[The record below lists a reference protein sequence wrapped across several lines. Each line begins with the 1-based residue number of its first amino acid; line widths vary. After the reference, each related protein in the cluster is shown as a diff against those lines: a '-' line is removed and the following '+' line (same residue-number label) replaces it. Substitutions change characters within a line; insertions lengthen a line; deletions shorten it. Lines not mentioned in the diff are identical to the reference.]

1 MQPALP
7 ILLVGWALGTAAHA
21 QVSIT
26 SISIASTPEADQSY
40 EPGEKIKIQV
50 QMSFGSFGTSGIPP
64 RPTLSLTIGSNTRT
78 ATAASNF
85 LEGATPN
92 RGGRLNFEY
101 EVQASDKDTNGIS
114 IPANPITKGAGNLTN
129 VNVDY
134 AGLTDQS
141 GHKVNAV
148 AGVKLSTTALTVTEG
163 SSETY
168 SVKLRG
174 APSAN
179 VTVAIAK
186 DSGGDADLSVSPAS
200 LTFTPSN
207 WSTGQT
213 VTVTARADTDS
224 SYGNAS
230 FTHTASS
237 TDTSFNNLTASLAVT
252 SRAQT
257 PTISRLR
264 FFPSTSKPGG
274 VYRVGDLMQAI
285 VDFSQDIEIDMEDQ
299 LTLTLS
305 IGSETRNMTVAS
317 TVGSRRINFE
327 YVIQAGDRDG
337 NGISI
342 PPDPI
347 QVPSGSR
354 IYSADDNNVDADLTY
369 AGLTD
374 QTTIQVDSDVRVSR
388 AALALWPGHTGTYTV
403 KLAQAPSAN
412 VTVAIAR
419 NSSGD
424 ADLSVSPTSLTFTPV
439 NWSTEQTVTV
449 TARADTDSS
458 YGNATFTHTASSTD
472 TTYNNITTSV
482 EVTTIAPPAIDS
494 ISITSDPGSD
504 QTYAVGDTITVVV
517 SFTKPILAQSRV
529 NLNLSIGGSVKTLTY
544 SGSANFSTS
553 QGIPFSYTVKLGDS
567 DTDGISIPANPLRV
581 PAGSFIAA
589 ITAEGQFVQPQ
600 VNADLSYAGLADQA
614 GHKVDGLVPS
624 VDVSSGTL
632 TVTEGATATYAVK
645 LGKAPSANV
654 TVAIARNTSGD
665 TDLSVNP
672 ASLTFTPSNWDTEQ
686 TVTVSAAED
695 TDNTNGSASFT
706 HTASS
711 TDTGYDG
718 LTASVVV
725 TEDDNEGPGVLVSKE
740 ALTVRE
746 TTPGTYRVQLRA
758 EPSANVTIA
767 ITKDSGG
774 DADLSVSPT
783 SLTFTSGNWSTG
795 QTVTVTARGDTDSS
809 YGSASFT
816 HTASSTDTGYAGL
829 TASVVVTAYEV
840 VTQTGTV
847 TEDDTTANTASGTI
861 PGRFPV
867 GTTDATFSAGFTYG
881 TFTIKADRTWTYT
894 LDNTR
899 AATQALQAGQ
909 TATETYRLE
918 NTAQTA
924 EFAVTITINGAD
936 DGLTLRIA
944 PVAGNG
950 VTIPSSDAQRGE
962 IAEDAASGTVTLA
975 VTLFAPSTG
984 PVTVAYA
991 TADFSSTDTAV
1002 SSSSIDPATAGAD
1015 YTAASGTLMFAA
1027 GETRKTIT
1035 VSISDDVNRERDEL
1049 FKVGL
1054 SSATGGA
1061 TIASSGSEATI
1072 LIKDDDPWPKA
1083 TITASVPGLMSTGA
1097 PGATGTT
1104 PEGFLSVAEDDSGNT
1119 NITFTVTL
1127 EGTDYEATAFVMS
1140 NSITLR
1146 ALGSAAINED
1156 YTVPPSILSPRVVIA
1171 AGQTTGTLTL
1181 SVVGDENYEPDETLF
1196 LEFFSSRLATNV
1208 ITNSADTAF
1217 VVEVTIANDDPVMA
1231 TSASNLQARPA
1242 GSGNLAVSWD
1252 PAFGAPN
1259 GYSVRWRKASESD
1272 TALSAVNTVTAT
1284 SYTITGL
1291 DNDTSYHVRLDTR
1304 NLANDDIASDTSLTT
1319 AATPTSGAAPT
1330 VTAIANQNA
1339 RVGQPFEVDV
1349 DATPGTAGDSLQYQA
1364 ASSAPAVAT
1373 VTPTALTAHDANSQ
1387 VTVTPVAAG
1396 TATIT
1401 VTVSDGTEVGTET
1414 FDVTVSQPTLSI
1426 APVAGNGVTVSSS
1439 DAQRGEIDED
1449 ATSGAV
1455 TLEVTLSE
1463 SSTEVVTVA
1472 YATADFAST
1481 DTAVSSSS
1489 IDPATAGADYTA
1501 ASGTLTFA
1509 AGETRKTIT
1518 VSISDDVNRERD
1530 ELFKVGLSSATGGA
1544 IIASSGSEATI
1555 LIDDDD
1561 PAPKATITASVAGL
1575 TSTGAPGATFTAPEG
1590 FLSVD
1595 EGDSGNTDITFT
1607 VTLEGTD
1614 HETTDFTVDS
1624 IDGSATGNEDYRVV
1638 GLPGIPVAVVG
1649 IAPGQTIGTFTLP
1662 IIGDENYEPDETL
1675 FLQFT
1680 NNRAGGITNSADTRF
1695 RVEVTI
1701 TNDDAVM
1708 ATSASNL
1715 QARPAGSGNLAVSWD
1730 PAFGA
1735 PNGYSVRWRKASES
1749 DTALS
1754 AVNTVTATSYT
1765 ITGLDNDT
1773 SYHVRLDTR
1782 NLANDDI
1789 ASDTSL
1795 TTAATPTSGAAPT
1808 VTAIANQNARVGQP
1822 FEVDVD
1828 ATPGTAGD
1836 SLQYQAASS
1845 APAVAT
1851 VTPTALTAHSASS
1864 TVRVTPVAAGTATI
1878 TVTVSDGTE
1887 VGTETFDVTVSQ
1899 VTLGYSAP
1907 PPTLTVDTPIT
1918 ALTATAAGFGSAT
1931 VSYAVTTGTLP
1942 AGLTINAGSGAI
1954 SGTPTA
1960 ASTTTTTVTVTA
1972 TAGTG
1977 MDTQTAT
1984 ADITFPAVGK
1994 ATLAKPTNLALKANS
2009 NTRTGFTVTWDAV
2022 ANAAGYTATATPSGG
2037 SAVTGTVSVP
2047 SSGPEAEFTG
2057 LTANTAYTVTVTAT
2071 GDANYM
2077 MSESSDEFDVTTA
2090 AVPSLTYPALPTILR
2105 AGVQFATLTP
2115 ASPANFAAGSTFTY
2129 AVTAGDLPSGLE
2141 LNANTG
2147 AISGTPDTPKNT
2159 RTSVTVTVTG
2169 TTGTGGS
2176 IQTETATATLNFPR
2190 IFRFRLPT
2198 PTVTLAVGDTQL
2210 TANWDAVANVGTYAL
2225 QWKESSVTSWTAA
2238 TGVTTVDPATPG
2250 TVITGLTNGTIYDVR
2265 VRSEAAP
2272 GSTTH
2277 IDSDWSSA
2285 VQGVPTADATF
2296 SVTGPATV
2304 AEDAG
2309 TATYTVTLSAQPA
2322 ASVTVDYATADGTA
2336 TADADYTAASGTL
2349 TFTPT
2354 NWDTAQTVA
2363 VTISNDTV
2371 DDDDET
2377 FTFTLSNPGTG
2388 AVLSSTASSQ
2398 STTIMDDDV
2407 PAVTVSFGAAT
2418 YSVREGATVSVAVS
2432 LSAMPERS
2440 LTIPLTATNGTGA
2453 TSSDYSVPRSVT
2465 FASTETSK
2473 TLTFSA
2479 TDDAVDEANETVTLG
2494 FGTLPPRLTAGTTS
2508 QAAVTITDDDSR
2520 GLMLSATSLAVN
2532 ENASGTYTVELSSQ
2546 PTTNVTVTVG
2556 GATGDI
2562 SVDTSTES
2570 GDQTTLTFTPTN
2582 WSMPQPVTVKAADDD
2597 DAVNDAA
2604 VTLTHTASGGDYAL
2618 LTGPSLSVTI
2628 IENDAATFSATGPSF
2643 VAEDGGTATY
2653 TVSLS
2658 ARPSTNVTI
2667 NYATADGTATAGS
2680 DYTAAR
2686 GTLTFTPTNWD
2697 TAQTVAV
2704 TISNDTVDDDNETF
2718 TFTLSNPGT
2727 GAVLSS
2733 TASSQSTTITDDDV
2747 PALTVSFGAAT
2758 YNVREGATV
2767 SVAVSLSAMPERSLT
2782 IPLTATNG
2790 TGATS
2795 SDYSVPRSVTFARTE
2810 TSKTLTF
2817 SATDDAVDE
2826 EDEMVTLGFGTLP
2839 PRLTAGTTSQAAVT
2853 ITDDDSRGLMLSATS
2868 LVVNENASGTYTVEL
2883 SSQPTTN
2890 VAVTVGGAT
2899 GDISVDTSTESGDQT
2914 TLTFTPTNWSM
2925 PQPVTVKAADD
2936 DDAVTDTAVTLT
2948 HTASGGDY
2956 ASLTGPSLSVTII
2969 ENDAATFS
2977 ATGPSFVAEDGGTAT
2992 YTVSLS
2998 ARPSTNVTINYATAD
3013 GTATAGSD
3021 YTATSG
3027 TLTFTPTNWDTAQT
3041 VMVTI
3046 SNDTVDDDNE
3056 TFTFTLSNPGTGTVL
3071 SSTASSQS
3079 TTITDDDVSAV
3090 TVSFGAATY
3099 NVREGA
3105 TVSVAVSLNAM
3116 PERSLTIPLTAT
3128 NGTGATSSDYNVPR
3142 SVTFARTETSK
3153 TLTFSATDDAVDEED
3168 EMVTLGFGT
3177 LPPRLTAGTT
3187 SQAAVTITD
3196 DDSRGLMLS
3205 ATSLAVNENASGTY
3219 TVELSSQPTTNV
3231 TVTVGGATG
3240 DISVDTSTESGD
3252 QTTLTFTPTNWST
3265 PRMVMVAA
3273 ADDDDAVNDAVVT
3286 LTHTASGGDYASL
3299 TGPSLSVTITENDT
3313 RGVTL
3318 STTTLTVNEGDTESY
3333 TVLLD
3338 SEPTGN
3344 VTVTIG
3350 GTDNTDITVD
3360 TDPATTGDQTTL
3372 TFTPTN
3378 WSTPRMVMVAAADDD
3393 DALNDAVV
3401 TLTHT
3406 ASGGDYASLTGPSL
3420 SVTIIE
3426 NDAATFSATGPA
3438 TIAEGAGTA
3447 TYTVSLSVRPSANV
3461 TINYATADGT
3471 ATAGSDY
3478 TAASGTLTFT
3488 PANWETNQTVD
3499 VTITEDTVDENDE
3512 TFNFTLS
3519 NPGSGAVL
3527 SASPSLSTTIT
3538 DNDVPALTV
3547 SFGATIPA
3555 QTWTVDVSVDLTLPE
3570 ATGGNGT
3577 ISYELTPDLP
3587 PGVMLDPST
3596 RTLSG
3601 APTAAATATTYTWRA
3616 TDSDGNTAALSFS
3629 VTVSPAPN
3637 LEATLRYPAA
3647 PTTLTVGTTIT
3658 PLPATTTGLT
3668 APITYAVR
3676 PDLPA
3681 GLTLSTTTG
3690 EISGTPTTVNPDGV
3704 TVTVTATTDDGKTAT
3719 ANITFPPV
3727 AAAPPLTEERRDEVN
3742 TEILPSIIN
3751 QVAENQVAI
3760 ITGRSEFIS
3769 SGLNRGNLSMEE
3781 VVTDVA
3787 DYLFSHHQEIQA
3799 NGFDWR
3805 QALSGKNF
3813 SFALADTSAPQS
3825 GMDDG
3830 KPSSSGSG
3838 PLSFWGAIDYSSLQD
3853 NIETISLDGDTL
3865 SFNFGVDKEFTSDL
3879 VLGIL
3884 LSIANSEFDLTGG
3897 FTGTYEV
3904 DLSTLN
3910 PYISWQASEDL
3921 SLWASVGYGRGQVDL
3936 TETSGNAPISQ
3947 GGNFTRFS
3955 AGGRFQLWQSETG
3968 TALALKLDGTTA
3980 HFLEADVQRSRL
3992 ATELSHDFSI
4002 ESGVLNTALELGL
4015 LMSSADEPAAELV
4028 GGLHWQGDAGL
4039 SGSIRSRVLL
4049 GGGDR
4054 QEWGIGGA
4062 LRYTAGGG
4070 EGLMMALEPS
4080 FGISN
4085 PQLLSEL
4092 WSATRLDLA
4101 VTREAPTAQLNV
4113 KLAYGFP
4120 TSAGL
4125 LTPYTDLSF
4134 SETTNTYVTGLRYG
4148 LPTGWNLNLKGMRKT
4163 STTDTENTIL
4173 LELRSDL

>member
-7 ILLVGWALGTAAHA
+7 ILLVGWALGAAAHA
-21 QVSIT
+21 QSTTIT
-26 SISIASTPEADQSY
+26 SISITSTPKADQSY
-40 EPGEKIKIQV
+40 EPGEKITIGV
-50 QMSFGSFGTSGIPP
+50 QLTPTGNVSVSGSP

-78 ATAASNF
+78 ATTASSF
-85 LEGATPN
+85 FDFPIPGSP
-92 RGGRLNFEY
+92 RLNFEY

-114 IPANPITKGAGNLTN
+114 IPANPINKGGTGNLPN
-129 VNVDY
+129 VNVNY

-148 AGVKLSTTALTVTEG
+148 AEVKLSTTALTVTEG

-179 VTVAIAK
+179 VTLAIAK
-186 DSGGDADLSVSPAS
+186 DSGGDADLSVNPAS
-200 LTFTPSN
+200 LTFTPDN

-224 SYGNAS
+224 SYGNAT

-237 TDTSFNNLTASLAVT
+237 TDTSFNNLTASLVVT
-252 SRAQT
+252 SPSQT

-264 FFPSTSKPGG
+264 FFPSSSKPSG
-274 VYRVGDLMQAI
+274 VYRVGDIMFAV

-305 IGSETRNMTVAS
+305 IGSETRNMTFLS
-317 TVGSRRINFE
+317 TVGSRKINFE

-458 YGNATFTHTASSTD
+458 YGNATFTHTASSSD

-494 ISITSDPGSD
+494 ISITSDPGTD
-504 QTYAVGDTITVVV
+504 QTYAVGDTITVDVL
-517 SFTKPILAQSRV
+517 FTKGILIRSFVGAGVSLR
-529 NLNLSIGGSVKTLTY
+529 LSIGGSVKTLTF
-544 SGSANFSTS
+544 SGGLNAALTRR
-553 QGIPFSYTVKLGDS
+553 IPFSYTVKLGDS

-581 PAGSFIAA
+581 PAGNLIGAT
-589 ITAEGQFVQPQ
+589 TAEGQKVEPE

-614 GHKVDGLVPS
+614 GHKVDGLVRS

-645 LGKAPSANV
+645 LGKAPSADV

-725 TEDDNEGPGVLVSKE
+725 TEEDNEGPGVLVSKE

-746 TTPGTYRVQLRA
+746 TTPGTYRVQLRT
-758 EPSANVTIA
+758 EPSANVTVA
-767 ITKDSGG
+767 ITRDSGG

-829 TASVVVTAYEV
+829 TASVMVTAYEV
-840 VTQTGTV
+840 VTRTGTV
-847 TEDDTTANTASGTI
+847 TEDDTTANTASGTV

-924 EFAVTITINGAD
+924 EFVITITINGAD

-950 VTIPSSDAQRGE
+950 VTIPSSDVQRGE
-962 IAEDAASGTVTLA
+962 IDEDVASGVVTLA
-975 VTLFAPSTG
+975 VTLAESSTEA
-984 PVTVAYA
+984 VTVAYA

-1015 YTAASGTLMFAA
+1015 YTAASGTLTFAA

-1035 VSISDDVNRERDEL
+1035 VAISDDVNRERDEL

-1061 TIASSGSEATI
+1061 IITNTASEATI
-1072 LIKDDDPWPKA
+1072 LIEDDDPWPKA
-1083 TITASVPGLMSTGA
+1083 TITASVPGLTSTGA
-1097 PGATGTT
+1097 PGATDAT
-1104 PEGFLSVAEDDSGNT
+1104 PEGFLSVDEGDGGNT
-1119 NITFTVTL
+1119 DITFTVTL
-1127 EGTDYEATAFVMS
+1127 EGTNYEATEFVVR
-1140 NSITLR
+1140 SID
-1146 ALGSAAINED
+1146 GSATGNED
-1156 YTVPPSILSPRVVIA
+1156 YREVLSPSFFSVIVRIV
-1171 AGQTTGTLTL
+1171 AGQTTGTVTL

-1196 LEFFSSRLATNV
+1196 LRFIQTESGA
-1208 ITNSADTAF
+1208 ITNSADGAF
-1217 VVEVTIANDDPVMA
+1217 LVEVTIANDDAVMA
-1231 TSASNLQARPA
+1231 TSASNLRARPA

-1304 NLANDDIASDTSLTT
+1304 NLANDGIASGTSLTT
-1319 AATPTSGAAPT
+1319 NATPTAGAAPT
-1330 VTAIANQNA
+1330 VTAIANQSA
-1339 RVGQPFEVDV
+1339 R
-1349 DATPGTAGDSLQYQA
+1349 A
-1364 ASSAPAVAT
+1364 
-1373 VTPTALTAHDANSQ
+1373 
-1387 VTVTPVAAG
+1387 
-1396 TATIT
+1396 
-1401 VTVSDGTEVGTET
+1401 
-1414 FDVTVSQPTLSI
+1414 
-1426 APVAGNGVTVSSS
+1426 
-1439 DAQRGEIDED
+1439 
-1449 ATSGAV
+1449 
-1455 TLEVTLSE
+1455 
-1463 SSTEVVTVA
+1463 
-1472 YATADFAST
+1472 
-1481 DTAVSSSS
+1481 
-1489 IDPATAGADYTA
+1489 
-1501 ASGTLTFA
+1501 
-1509 AGETRKTIT
+1509 
-1518 VSISDDVNRERD
+1518 
-1530 ELFKVGLSSATGGA
+1530 
-1544 IIASSGSEATI
+1544 
-1555 LIDDDD
+1555 
-1561 PAPKATITASVAGL
+1561 
-1575 TSTGAPGATFTAPEG
+1575 
-1590 FLSVD
+1590 
-1595 EGDSGNTDITFT
+1595 
-1607 VTLEGTD
+1607 
-1614 HETTDFTVDS
+1614 
-1624 IDGSATGNEDYRVV
+1624 
-1638 GLPGIPVAVVG
+1638 
-1649 IAPGQTIGTFTLP
+1649 
-1662 IIGDENYEPDETL
+1662 
-1675 FLQFT
+1675 
-1680 NNRAGGITNSADTRF
+1680 
-1695 RVEVTI
+1695 
-1701 TNDDAVM
+1701 
-1708 ATSASNL
+1708 
-1715 QARPAGSGNLAVSWD
+1715 
-1730 PAFGA
+1730 
-1735 PNGYSVRWRKASES
+1735 
-1749 DTALS
+1749 
-1754 AVNTVTATSYT
+1754 
-1765 ITGLDNDT
+1765 
-1773 SYHVRLDTR
+1773 
-1782 NLANDDI
+1782 
-1789 ASDTSL
+1789 
-1795 TTAATPTSGAAPT
+1795 
-1808 VTAIANQNARVGQP
+1808 GQP

-1899 VTLGYSAP
+1899 LTLGYSAA

-1918 ALTATAAGFGSAT
+1918 ALTATATGFGSAT
-1931 VSYAVTTGTLP
+1931 IAYAVTTGTLP
-1942 AGLTINAGSGAI
+1942 AGLNISATTGAI
-1954 SGTPTA
+1954 TGTPTA
-1960 ASTTTTTVTVTA
+1960 ANTTTTTVTVTA

-1994 ATLAKPTNLALKANS
+1994 ATLAKPTNLALKPNS

-2022 ANAAGYTATATPSGG
+2022 VNAAGYTATATPSGG

-2047 SSGPEAEFTG
+2047 SSGPEAAFSG
-2057 LTANTAYTVTVTAT
+2057 LTANTTYTVTVTAT
-2071 GDANYM
+2071 GDANYSV
-2077 MSESSDEFDVTTA
+2077 SEASDGFDVPTAANQDPTVGTAIPDQMATVDTAFEYSFPAGTFSDADSDSLTYTAQQTDGTTDSALPTWLTFTASERKLAGTPQSGDTGTLMVKVTASDGMGGSVSDTFNIVVSAA

-2129 AVTAGDLPSGLE
+2129 AVTTGDLPSGLE
-2141 LNANTG
+2141 INTNTG

-2169 TTGTGGS
+2169 TTGTSGS
-2176 IQTETATATLNFPR
+2176 IQTETATAMLDFPR
-2190 IFRFRLPT
+2190 IFRFKLSA
-2198 PTVTLAVGDTQL
+2198 PTVTLAVGSGQL
-2210 TANWDAVANVGTYAL
+2210 TANWEAVANAGTYAL

-2250 TVITGLTNGTIYDVR
+2250 TVLTGLTNGTTYDVR
-2265 VRSEAAP
+2265 VRSKAASS
-2272 GSTTH
+2272 STTH
-2277 IDSDWSSA
+2277 IDGDWSSPVQGAPANSAPTVEIEIPDQMATVGVAFSFTLPAGTFSDADSGDSLTYTAMQTDGTTDSALPTWLSFTAGTGVFSGTPTSTDTGTLSVKVTASDGTASVSDTFDIVVNVPPALTFSKDSLTVDEGGSNTYTVALAVQPMENVTVAVTVSGSSDVTVSSSSASLTFTSTTWNTAQTVTVTAAPDADAGDDTATVNHTASGGGYNSVTGSVPVTVEDDDTPALKFVPTEVVVNEGTGSSNYTVALATQPSATVTVTVGGTASTDLTVDTDPDTTGNQTTLTFTTTDWSTAQTVMVSAADDVDTVDDSVTLSHTVTGGDYGSVTGNLAVRVDDNDSPGLVFKPTALTVDEGSSDTYTVALATPPAGNVTVTVGGTTNSDVTVDTDTDTAGTQDTLTFGNSTWNTPQTVTVSAANDADTTDDSVTLTHTTTGYNSVSDNLTVTVDDDDQSLTYSAAPTTLTVGTPITALTATATGFDSTPSYAVTTDSLPAGLTINESTGAITGAPTAASTNTPTVTVTATATAGTGTDTQTATANITFPAVGKGTLATPTNLALKANSNTRTGFTVTWDAVANAAGYTATAVQGSNSFTGAVSVPSSSPEAAFTGLTANTTYTVTVTATGDANYEMSEASAEFDVTTVANSAPTVGIVIPDQTATVDTAFEYSFPAGTFSDADSDSLTYTATRSDDSMLPTWLTFTASERKLAGTPQSGDTGTLMVKVTASDGMGGSVSDTFNIVVSAAAVPSLTYPALPTTLRAGVQFATLTPALPANFAAGSTFTYAVTVGDLPSGLEINANTGAISGTPDTPKATRTSVTVTVTGTTGTGESRQTETATAMLDFPPIFRFKLPAPTVTLALGNGQLTANWEAVADAASYALQWKASSVTSWTAATGVTTVDPATPGTVLTGLTNGTTYDVRVRSRATPSSTTHIDGDWPSA
-2285 VQGVPTADATF
+2285 VQGVPTADVSF
-2296 SVTGPATV
+2296 SVTGPAAV

-2336 TADADYTAASGTL
+2336 TAGSDYTAASGTL

-2377 FTFTLSNPGTG
+2377 FTFTLSNPGSG
-2388 AVLSSTASSQ
+2388 AVLSVSPSL
-2398 STTIMDDDV
+2398 STTITDDDV
-2407 PAVTVSFGAAT
+2407 PALTVSFGAAT
-2418 YSVREGATVSVAVS
+2418 YNVREGATVSVAVS

-2508 QAAVTITDDDSR
+2508 QAAVTITDDNSR

-2532 ENASGTYTVELSSQ
+2532 ENASGTYTVALSSQ

-2582 WSMPQPVTVKAADDD
+2582 WSMPRMVTVVAADDD

-2604 VTLTHTASGGDYAL
+2604 
-2618 LTGPSLSVTI
+2618 
-2628 IENDAATFSATGPSF
+2628 
-2643 VAEDGGTATY
+2643 
-2653 TVSLS
+2653 
-2658 ARPSTNVTI
+2658 
-2667 NYATADGTATAGS
+2667 
-2680 DYTAAR
+2680 
-2686 GTLTFTPTNWD
+2686 
-2697 TAQTVAV
+2697 
-2704 TISNDTVDDDNETF
+2704 
-2718 TFTLSNPGT
+2718 
-2727 GAVLSS
+2727 
-2733 TASSQSTTITDDDV
+2733 
-2747 PALTVSFGAAT
+2747 
-2758 YNVREGATV
+2758 
-2767 SVAVSLSAMPERSLT
+2767 
-2782 IPLTATNG
+2782 
-2790 TGATS
+2790 
-2795 SDYSVPRSVTFARTE
+2795 
-2810 TSKTLTF
+2810 
-2817 SATDDAVDE
+2817 
-2826 EDEMVTLGFGTLP
+2826 
-2839 PRLTAGTTSQAAVT
+2839 
-2853 ITDDDSRGLMLSATS
+2853 
-2868 LVVNENASGTYTVEL
+2868 
-2883 SSQPTTN
+2883 
-2890 VAVTVGGAT
+2890 
-2899 GDISVDTSTESGDQT
+2899 
-2914 TLTFTPTNWSM
+2914 
-2925 PQPVTVKAADD
+2925 
-2936 DDAVTDTAVTLT
+2936 
-2948 HTASGGDY
+2948 
-2956 ASLTGPSLSVTII
+2956 
-2969 ENDAATFS
+2969 
-2977 ATGPSFVAEDGGTAT
+2977 
-2992 YTVSLS
+2992 
-2998 ARPSTNVTINYATAD
+2998 
-3013 GTATAGSD
+3013 
-3021 YTATSG
+3021 
-3027 TLTFTPTNWDTAQT
+3027 
-3041 VMVTI
+3041 
-3046 SNDTVDDDNE
+3046 
-3056 TFTFTLSNPGTGTVL
+3056 
-3071 SSTASSQS
+3071 
-3079 TTITDDDVSAV
+3079 
-3090 TVSFGAATY
+3090 
-3099 NVREGA
+3099 
-3105 TVSVAVSLNAM
+3105 
-3116 PERSLTIPLTAT
+3116 
-3128 NGTGATSSDYNVPR
+3128 
-3142 SVTFARTETSK
+3142 
-3153 TLTFSATDDAVDEED
+3153 
-3168 EMVTLGFGT
+3168 
-3177 LPPRLTAGTT
+3177 
-3187 SQAAVTITD
+3187 
-3196 DDSRGLMLS
+3196 
-3205 ATSLAVNENASGTY
+3205 
-3219 TVELSSQPTTNV
+3219 
-3231 TVTVGGATG
+3231 
-3240 DISVDTSTESGD
+3240 
-3252 QTTLTFTPTNWST
+3252 
-3265 PRMVMVAA
+3265 
-3273 ADDDDAVNDAVVT
+3273 VT

-3318 STTTLTVNEGDTESY
+3318 STTTNTTITTLTVNEKETESY
-3333 TVLLD
+3333 TVVLN
-3338 SEPTGN
+3338 SEPTGD

-3393 DALNDAVV
+3393 DAVNDAAV

-3438 TIAEGAGTA
+3438 TIGEGAGTA
-3447 TYTVSLSVRPSANV
+3447 TYTVSLSARPSANV

-3512 TFNFTLS
+3512 TFTFTLS

-3547 SFGATIPA
+3547 SFGATIPP

-3587 PGVMLDPST
+3587 PGVMLDRST

-3616 TDSDGNTAALSFS
+3616 TDSDGNTANTDTAALSFT

-3647 PTTLTVGTTIT
+3647 PTTLIVGTTIT

-3704 TVTVTATTDDGKTAT
+3704 MVTVTATTDDGETAT

-3769 SGLNRGNLSMEE
+3769 SGLNRDNLSMEE
-3781 VVTDVA
+3781 MVTDVA

-3853 NIETISLDGDTL
+3853 KIETISLDGDTL

-3955 AGGRFQLWQSETG
+3955 AGGRFQLWQSEAG

-4015 LMSSADEPAAELV
+4015 LMSSADESAAELV
-4028 GGLHWQGDAGL
+4028 GRLHWRGDAGL

-4070 EGLMMALEPS
+4070 EGLMMSLEPS

-4085 PQLLSEL
+4085 PQLLPDL
-4092 WSATRLDLA
+4092 WQVTTSNPATTTA
-4101 VTREAPTAQLNV
+4101 APTAQLNA

-4120 TSAGL
+4120 TTGGL
-4125 LTPYTDLSF
+4125 LTPYTDFSF
-4134 SETTNTYVTGLRYG
+4134 SETTSTYGAGLRYG
-4148 LPTGWNLNLKGMRKT
+4148 LSTGLDLDLKGTHKT
-4163 STTDTENTIL
+4163 STTDDAENNIL

>member
-1 MQPALP
+1 MAAASSGKQRQAAASSGKQRQAAASSGKQRQAAVYSSRLPPWGGSREGIALGLARQGVTQALLLARLLGSGLGTATVQPALP

-482 EVTTIAPPAIDS
+482 EVTTIAPPAIRS
-494 ISITSDPGSD
+494 ISITSDPGTD
-504 QTYAVGDTITVVV
+504 QTYVVGDTITVDVL
-517 SFTKPILAQSRV
+517 FTKGIFVRSTVGERV
-529 NLNLSIGGSVKTLTY
+529 NLRLSIGGSVKTLTY
-544 SGSANFSTS
+544 SASSANLSTS
-553 QGIPFSYTVKLGDS
+553 RRISFSYTVKLGDS
-567 DTDGISIPANPLRV
+567 DTDGISIPASPLRV
-581 PAGSFIAA
+581 AAGNS
-589 ITAEGQFVQPQ
+589 ITATTAEAQLVEPA

-614 GHKVDGLVPS
+614 GHKVDGLVRS

-654 TVAIARNTSGD
+654 TVAIARNSSGD
-665 TDLSVNP
+665 ADLSVNP

-746 TTPGTYRVQLRA
+746 TTPGTYTVQLRA
-758 EPSANVTIA
+758 EPSANVTVA
-767 ITKDSGG
+767 ITKNSGG

-847 TEDDTTANTASGTI
+847 TEDDTTANTASGTV
-861 PGRFPV
+861 PGGFPV
-867 GTTDATFSAGFTYG
+867 GTTDTTLSAGFTYG

-909 TATETYRLE
+909 TATETYRLD

-924 EFAVTITINGAD
+924 EFVITITINGAD

-962 IAEDAASGTVTLA
+962 IDEDAASGTVTLA

-1015 YTAASGTLMFAA
+1015 YTAASGTLTFAA

-1054 SSATGGA
+1054 SNATGGA
-1061 TIASSGSEATI
+1061 VIATTGSEATI
-1072 LIKDDDPWPKA
+1072 LIDDDDPRPKP
-1083 TITASVPGLMSTGA
+1083 TITASVAGLTSTGA
-1097 PGATGTT
+1097 PGATDNT
-1104 PEGFLSVAEDDSGNT
+1104 PEGFLSVAEGDSGNT
-1119 NITFTVTL
+1119 DIIFTATR
-1127 EGTDYEATAFVMS
+1127 EGTGYLPVTFEV
-1140 NSITLR
+1140 NSID
-1146 ALGSAAINED
+1146 GSATGNED
-1156 YTVPPSILSPRVVIA
+1156 YRRVSLDLFTIA
-1171 AGQTTGTLTL
+1171 PGQTTGTFTL
-1181 SVVGDENYEPDETLF
+1181 SVVGDENYEPNETLF
-1196 LEFFSSRLATNV
+1196 LEFTWTDLGT
-1208 ITNSADTAF
+1208 ITNSADSRF
-1217 VVEVTIANDDPVMA
+1217 LVEVTITNDDAVMA

-1242 GSGNLAVSWD
+1242 GSGKLAVSWD

-1304 NLANDDIASDTSLTT
+1304 NLANDGIASGTSLTT
-1319 AATPTSGAAPT
+1319 AATPTAGAAPT
-1330 VTAIANQNA
+1330 VTAIANQSA

-1414 FDVTVSQPTLSI
+1414 FDVTV
-1426 APVAGNGVTVSSS
+1426 
-1439 DAQRGEIDED
+1439 
-1449 ATSGAV
+1449 
-1455 TLEVTLSE
+1455 LE
-1463 SSTEVVTVA
+1463 
-1472 YATADFAST
+1472 
-1481 DTAVSSSS
+1481 
-1489 IDPATAGADYTA
+1489 
-1501 ASGTLTFA
+1501 
-1509 AGETRKTIT
+1509 
-1518 VSISDDVNRERD
+1518 
-1530 ELFKVGLSSATGGA
+1530 
-1544 IIASSGSEATI
+1544 
-1555 LIDDDD
+1555 
-1561 PAPKATITASVAGL
+1561 
-1575 TSTGAPGATFTAPEG
+1575 
-1590 FLSVD
+1590 
-1595 EGDSGNTDITFT
+1595 
-1607 VTLEGTD
+1607 
-1614 HETTDFTVDS
+1614 
-1624 IDGSATGNEDYRVV
+1624 
-1638 GLPGIPVAVVG
+1638 
-1649 IAPGQTIGTFTLP
+1649 
-1662 IIGDENYEPDETL
+1662 
-1675 FLQFT
+1675 
-1680 NNRAGGITNSADTRF
+1680 
-1695 RVEVTI
+1695 
-1701 TNDDAVM
+1701 
-1708 ATSASNL
+1708 
-1715 QARPAGSGNLAVSWD
+1715 
-1730 PAFGA
+1730 
-1735 PNGYSVRWRKASES
+1735 
-1749 DTALS
+1749 
-1754 AVNTVTATSYT
+1754 
-1765 ITGLDNDT
+1765 
-1773 SYHVRLDTR
+1773 
-1782 NLANDDI
+1782 
-1789 ASDTSL
+1789 
-1795 TTAATPTSGAAPT
+1795 
-1808 VTAIANQNARVGQP
+1808 
-1822 FEVDVD
+1822 
-1828 ATPGTAGD
+1828 
-1836 SLQYQAASS
+1836 
-1845 APAVAT
+1845 
-1851 VTPTALTAHSASS
+1851 
-1864 TVRVTPVAAGTATI
+1864 
-1878 TVTVSDGTE
+1878 
-1887 VGTETFDVTVSQ
+1887 
-1899 VTLGYSAP
+1899 VTLGYSAA

-1994 ATLAKPTNLALKANS
+1994 ATLAKPTNLALKPNS

-2022 ANAAGYTATATPSGG
+2022 PNAAGYTATATPSGG

-2057 LTANTAYTVTVTAT
+2057 LTANTTYTVTVTAT
-2071 GDANYM
+2071 GDANYSV
-2077 MSESSDEFDVTTA
+2077 SEASDGFGVTTA
-2090 AVPSLTYPALPTILR
+2090 ANQDPTVGTAIPDQTATVDTAFEYSFPAGTFSDADSDSLTYTAQQTDGTTDSALPTWLTFTASERKLAGTPQSGDIGTLMVKVTASDGMGGSVSDTFNIVVAVPSLTYPALPTILR

-2176 IQTETATATLNFPR
+2176 MQTETATATLDFPR
-2190 IFRFRLPT
+2190 IFRFRLPA
-2198 PTVTLAVGDTQL
+2198 PTVTLAVGSGQL
-2210 TANWDAVANVGTYAL
+2210 TANWEAVANAGTYAL
-2225 QWKESSVTSWTAA
+2225 QWKESSVTSWTAP

-2265 VRSEAAP
+2265 VRSKAASS
-2272 GSTTH
+2272 STTH
-2277 IDSDWSSA
+2277 IDGDWSSPVQGAPANSAPTVATIPDQTATVGVAFSFPLPVGTFSDADSGDSLTYTAMQTDGMTDSALPTWLTFTAGTGVFSGTPTSTDTGTLSVKVTASDGTASVSDTFNIVVNVPPALTFSKDSLTVDEGGSNTYTVALVVQPTENVTVAVTVSGSSDVTVSSSSASLTFTSTTWNTAQTVTVTAAPDDDAGDDTATVNHAASGGGYNSVTGSVPVTVDDPDTPALEFAPTSVVVNEGVGSSDYTVALATQPSATVTVTVGGTASTDLTVDTDPGTTGNQNTLTFTTTNWSTAQTVMVSAAEDADTVDDRVTLSHTVTGGDYGSVTGNLEVRVDDDDSPGLVFKPTALTVDEGGSATYTLALATQPAGNVTVTVGGTTNSDVTVDTDTDTAGTQDTLTFGNSTWNTPQTVTVSAANDDDTIDDSITLTHTTTGYNSVRDNLTVTVDDDDQSLTYSAAPTTLTVGTPITALTATATGFDSTPSYALTTGSLPAGLTINESTGAITGAPTAASTSTTTVTVTATAGTGVDTQTATANITFPAVGKGTLAKPTSLALKANSNTRTGFTVTWDAVANAAGYTATAVQGGNSFTGAVSVPSSGPEAEFTGLTASTTYTVTVTATGDANYEMSEASAEFDVITVANSAPTVGIVIPDQTATVDTVFEYSFPAGTFSDGDSDSLTYTVTRSDDSMLPTWLTFTASERKLAGTPQSGDTGTLSVKVTASDGMGGSVSDTFNIVVSAAAVPSLTYPALPTTLRAGVQFETLTPASPANFAAGSTFTYAVTAGNLPSGLEINANTGAISGTPDTPKATRTSVTVTVTGATGTGESRQTETATAMLDFPPILRFKLPAPTVTLALGSGQLTANWEAVADAASYALQWKASTTTGWSSGVTTVDPATPGTVLTGLTNGTSYDVRVRSKATPSSTTHIDGDWPSA
-2285 VQGVPTADATF
+2285 VQGVPTADVSF
-2296 SVTGPATV
+2296 SVTGPAAV

-2349 TFTPT
+2349 TFTPA
-2354 NWDTAQTVA
+2354 NWETAQTVA

-2371 DDDDET
+2371 DDDNET

-2398 STTIMDDDV
+2398 STTITDNNV
-2407 PAVTVSFGAAT
+2407 PALTVSFGAAT

-2494 FGTLPPRLTAGTTS
+2494 FGTLPPQLTAGTTS

-2582 WSMPQPVTVKAADDD
+2582 WSMPQPVTV
-2597 DAVNDAA
+2597 V
-2604 VTLTHTASGGDYAL
+2604 
-2618 LTGPSLSVTI
+2618 
-2628 IENDAATFSATGPSF
+2628 
-2643 VAEDGGTATY
+2643 
-2653 TVSLS
+2653 
-2658 ARPSTNVTI
+2658 
-2667 NYATADGTATAGS
+2667 
-2680 DYTAAR
+2680 
-2686 GTLTFTPTNWD
+2686 
-2697 TAQTVAV
+2697 
-2704 TISNDTVDDDNETF
+2704 
-2718 TFTLSNPGT
+2718 
-2727 GAVLSS
+2727 
-2733 TASSQSTTITDDDV
+2733 
-2747 PALTVSFGAAT
+2747 
-2758 YNVREGATV
+2758 
-2767 SVAVSLSAMPERSLT
+2767 
-2782 IPLTATNG
+2782 
-2790 TGATS
+2790 
-2795 SDYSVPRSVTFARTE
+2795 
-2810 TSKTLTF
+2810 
-2817 SATDDAVDE
+2817 
-2826 EDEMVTLGFGTLP
+2826 
-2839 PRLTAGTTSQAAVT
+2839 
-2853 ITDDDSRGLMLSATS
+2853 
-2868 LVVNENASGTYTVEL
+2868 
-2883 SSQPTTN
+2883 
-2890 VAVTVGGAT
+2890 
-2899 GDISVDTSTESGDQT
+2899 
-2914 TLTFTPTNWSM
+2914 
-2925 PQPVTVKAADD
+2925 AADD

-2948 HTASGGDY
+2948 HTASSGDY
-2956 ASLTGPSLSVTII
+2956 ASLI
-2969 ENDAATFS
+2969 
-2977 ATGPSFVAEDGGTAT
+2977 
-2992 YTVSLS
+2992 
-2998 ARPSTNVTINYATAD
+2998 
-3013 GTATAGSD
+3013 
-3021 YTATSG
+3021 
-3027 TLTFTPTNWDTAQT
+3027 
-3041 VMVTI
+3041 
-3046 SNDTVDDDNE
+3046 
-3056 TFTFTLSNPGTGTVL
+3056 
-3071 SSTASSQS
+3071 
-3079 TTITDDDVSAV
+3079 
-3090 TVSFGAATY
+3090 
-3099 NVREGA
+3099 
-3105 TVSVAVSLNAM
+3105 
-3116 PERSLTIPLTAT
+3116 
-3128 NGTGATSSDYNVPR
+3128 
-3142 SVTFARTETSK
+3142 
-3153 TLTFSATDDAVDEED
+3153 
-3168 EMVTLGFGT
+3168 
-3177 LPPRLTAGTT
+3177 
-3187 SQAAVTITD
+3187 
-3196 DDSRGLMLS
+3196 
-3205 ATSLAVNENASGTY
+3205 
-3219 TVELSSQPTTNV
+3219 
-3231 TVTVGGATG
+3231 
-3240 DISVDTSTESGD
+3240 
-3252 QTTLTFTPTNWST
+3252 
-3265 PRMVMVAA
+3265 
-3273 ADDDDAVNDAVVT
+3273 
-3286 LTHTASGGDYASL
+3286 
-3299 TGPSLSVTITENDT
+3299 GPSLSVTITENDT

-3318 STTTLTVNEGDTESY
+3318 STTTNTTLTTLTVNEGDTESY
-3333 TVLLD
+3333 TVVLN
-3338 SEPTGN
+3338 SEPTGD

-3378 WSTPRMVMVAAADDD
+3378 WSTPRMVMVKAADDD
-3393 DALNDAVV
+3393 DAVNDAVV

-3406 ASGGDYASLTGPSL
+3406 ASGGDYTSLTGPSL
-3420 SVTIIE
+3420 SVNIIE

-3438 TIAEGAGTA
+3438 TIAEGASTA
-3447 TYTVSLSVRPSANV
+3447 TYTVSLSARPSANV

-3587 PGVMLDPST
+3587 PGVMLDRST

-3616 TDSDGNTAALSFS
+3616 TDSDGNTAALTFT

-3668 APITYAVR
+3668 APITYAVS

-3690 EISGTPTTVNPDGV
+3690 EISGTPTTMNPDGV
-3704 TVTVTATTDDGKTAT
+3704 TVTVTATTDDSETAT

-3781 VVTDVA
+3781 AVTDVA

-3813 SFALADTSAPQS
+3813 SFALADTSTPQS

-3910 PYISWQASEDL
+3910 PYISWEASEDL

-3955 AGGRFQLWQSETG
+3955 AGGRFQLWQSEAGTG
-3968 TALALKLDGTTA
+3968 LALKLDGTAA

-4015 LMSSADEPAAELV
+4015 LMSSADESAAELV
-4028 GGLHWQGDAGL
+4028 GGLHWRGDAGL
-4039 SGSIRSRVLL
+4039 SGSIGSRVLL

-4062 LRYTAGGG
+4062 LRYTAGGDG

-4085 PQLLSEL
+4085 PQLLPDL
-4092 WSATRLDLA
+4092 WQVTTSNPATTTA
-4101 VTREAPTAQLNV
+4101 APTARLNA

-4120 TSAGL
+4120 TTGGL
-4125 LTPYTDLSF
+4125 LTPYTDFSF
-4134 SETTNTYVTGLRYG
+4134 SDTTSTYGAGLRYG
-4148 LPTGWNLNLKGMRKT
+4148 LSTGLDLDLKGTHKT
-4163 STTDTENTIL
+4163 TTMDDVENSIL